1 MKKIITRFSLVLLV
15 FISFS
20 SLNAQT
26 VNMNSYIILNVKQ
39 GENIL
44 LRTEVDSNNT
54 GVRIISGT
62 TDTTITVE
70 AYLVGNLFMAG
81 ATTMTIY
88 GNVKV
93 LDCSSNKLKITGLNV
108 SHNVELVGLF
118 CSDNSL
124 TSLDVSN
131 NLQLNGL
138 SCYNNRLTS
147 LNVTNLSQLEF
158 LWCFNNN
165 FSTSA
170 LDSIYCQLPQKEP
183 ECYAWIIPIENDT
196 SSDYAIVMATNKQNA
211 ISKNWIVKY
220 ENLNDIP
227 ATTGTYTCNIGI
239 EDVNN
244 NIISAKFYPNPL
256 TNDLT
261 IEANEYIDRLE
272 VLNVLGKKIFTK
284 EVNKNN
290 TTLDFSKMNRGVYI
304 IKLFS
309 AKGESTY
316 KVVKK

>member
-1 MKKIITRFSLVLLV
+1 MKQIITRFSLVLLV

-20 SLNAQT
+20 SLIAQT

-93 LDCSSNKLKITGLNV
+93 FDCSSNKLKITGLNA
-108 SHNVELVGLF
+108 SHNSELVGLF

-183 ECYAWIIPIENDT
+183 ESYAWIMPIENDT
-196 SSDYAIVMATNKQNA
+196 SSNYAIVMATNKQNA

-220 ENLNDIP
+220 EDLNDIP

-239 EDVNN
+239 EDVNK
-244 NIISAKFYPNPL
+244 NIISAKIYPNPL
-256 TNDLT
+256 TKDVT

-290 TTLDFSKMNRGVYI
+290 TTLDFSKMNRGTYI